1 MDFLIKIV
9 GIFSVFGIGWL
20 LIEKLLKPKSE
31 ILALISLIFIF
42 IELWLFFGFPT
53 ETGKTLVVESLK
65 WGLFALTLYLLS
77 KAVDRRS
84 KDNQ

>member
-20 LIEKLLKPKSE
+20 LIEKSLKPKSE
-31 ILALISLIFIF
+31 ILALISLIFVY
-42 IELWLFFGFPT
+42 IELWLFFGLPI
-53 ETGKTLVVESLK
+53 ETGNTLVIESIK

-77 KAVDRRS
+77 KAIERRS
-84 KDNQ
+84 KDNE